1 MLSKKNAFTLVE
13 MLVAVILITL
23 LIGVAI
29 FAFRYQLIAI
39 KKSQKVG
46 FTNVLR
52 YNQLRTSLQ
61 SMKCYV
67 VDDYDM
73 LNQTMKQLHI
83 FFKGNPT
90 ELTYITDSPVFS
102 KEVSLARLSCRDSE
116 LLYTEEKL
124 YGRINYLKPTLP
136 QDASQVVLY
145 SNLNDCSFNYHV
157 KELTFD
163 TLENKMPTA
172 ITLQLNIHDKEQE
185 IYVNVQSDYNISVG
199 LIDDAI
205 YPVE

>member
-1 MLSKKNAFTLVE
+1 MPNNKNAFTLVE

-46 FTNVLR
+46 LTYVLS

-73 LNQTMKQLHI
+73 LNQPMKQLHI
-83 FFKGNPT
+83 FFEGKPT
-90 ELTYITDSPVFS
+90 ELTYITESSVLS
-102 KEVSLARLSCRDSE
+102 KEVSLVKVSCRDSE

-124 YGRINYLKPTLP
+124 YDKIDYLRPKLSKNAPE
-136 QDASQVVLY
+136 VVLY
-145 SNLNDCSFNYHV
+145 KNVNDCSFNYHV
-157 KELTFD
+157 KNLNFD
-163 TLENKMPTA
+163 TLEGKMPTA
-172 ITLQLNIHDKEQE
+172 ITINLNIKDKNQE
-185 IYVNVQSDYNISVG
+185 IYVNVKSDYNISVG

-205 YPVE
+205 YSIE